1 MLRKPFVAPGLIG
14 VVLVAVLVAQDHS
27 LQLSPGEVHISSRP
41 YQPQTATIHSQA
53 RLVQVEVVVRDSRG
67 KAVKGL
73 TKDDFEVLD
82 SGKRRETVAFSV
94 EATISTDAET
104 GKKTGTE
111 SSGSV
116 CVPAISGPP
125 QPASAGRSIA
135 LFFDDVNTPVGD
147 LARAKIA
154 ASRFLKEELSPGDV
168 VAIFDSSA
176 GEVARFTSDVNL
188 LIAAVR
194 ELQSH
199 PRSSAGGI
207 GSCPR
212 IPPYQAYRISNGD
225 PSALQTAVLEDCNCP
240 GHDPTQCL
248 GIDSMPAYQLGS
260 SMSGGGGVSS
270 GNNVGGYA

>member
-1 MLRKPFVAPGLIG
+1 MALNAPQALVALGLIG

-41 YQPQTATIHSQA
+41 YQPETATIHSQA
-53 RLVQVEVVVRDSRG
+53 RLVQVEIVVRDSHG
-67 KAVKGL
+67 KPVKGL

-82 SGKRRETVAFSV
+82 SGKKRETVAFSTV
-94 EATISTDAET
+94 TTSAGDADT
-104 GKKTGTE
+104 GKRTE
-111 SSGSV
+111 AQPTGSV
-116 CVPAISGPP
+116 SVPAISGPS

-154 ASRFLKEELSPGDV
+154 ASRFLKEELSPGDA
-168 VAIFDSSA
+168 VAIFDTSS
-176 GEVARFTSDVNL
+176 GEVARYTSDVNL
-188 LIAAVR
+188 LTGAVR

-212 IPPYQAYRISNGD
+212 IPPY
-225 PSALQTAVLEDCNCP
+225 
-240 GHDPTQCL
+240 
-248 GIDSMPAYQLGS
+248 
-260 SMSGGGGVSS
+260 
-270 GNNVGGYA
+270 